1 MTREELFRAV
11 GQVREDQAAE
21 AVKKQPSHWRRY
33 GAMAACLAVVLTAGL
48 AVSRLRPAGIDEG
61 TGRIEDSRLDGSHYS
76 VPESTPEDAEAQP
89 IHSTGVEWS
98 ELAVEG
104 TDPRTAADK
113 ESVQNSAACLA
124 WLEPEEILAM
134 DTAVFRG
141 TVRNLRYF
149 EVMAGKEAAYY
160 TVASVEVTD
169 CVRGQLGTGDIYNV
183 LYPGVLGLSGSSL
196 SGDLEKLQAGS
207 DAVFMP
213 RWAGPEAGWTAR
225 DGFFAY
231 GDLAELYFDEGIR
244 FLFLD
249 TGEGLSF
256 DRAVYA
262 GIAGA
267 ETLDEVMDYLR
278 ENVPNGDEP
287 PETEAELREAAG
299 ESAQPA
305 RIPVEPQP
313 SATAQA
319 PENPENEANR
329 GPAGARELPSGAFV
343 SGETDGW
350 EIAICGGGPGSDH
363 QVGEPNWN
371 DADP

>member
-11 GQVREDQAAE
+11 GEVREDQTAE
-21 AVKKQPSHWRRY
+21 AEEVKKQPSLWRRY
-33 GAMAACLAVVLTAGL
+33 GALAACLAVVLTVGFT
-48 AVSRLRPAGIDEG
+48 VNRMRPAGIDEG
-61 TGRIEDSRLDGSHYS
+61 TGQIEDSRLDGSHYS
-76 VPESTPEDAEAQP
+76 VPESASEDAEARP

-98 ELAVEG
+98 ELGVELEG
-104 TDPRTAADK
+104 VDPQVAADK
-113 ESVQNSAACLA
+113 ASASNSAACLA

-141 TVRNLRYF
+141 TVRNLRCF

-160 TVASVEVTD
+160 TVVSVEVTD
-169 CVRGQLGTGDIYNV
+169 CIRGELGTGNIYNV
-183 LYPGVLGLSGSSL
+183 LYPGVLGLSGTSL
-196 SGDLEKLQAGS
+196 SGDLEKLQADS
-207 DAVFMP
+207 DAIFMP
-213 RWAGPEAGWTAR
+213 RWASQETGWTAK

-262 GIAGA
+262 DIADA

-278 ENVPNGDEP
+278 ENVPNGDDP
-287 PETEAELREAAG
+287 PETEFREAAR

-305 RIPVEPQP
+305 QTPVEPQP
-313 SATAQA
+313 SVTVQA
-319 PENPENEANR
+319 PENKASN
-329 GPAGARELPSGAFV
+329 GPAGARELPGGAV
-343 SGETDGW
+343 VRGETDGW
-350 EIAICGGGPGSDH
+350 EIAIFTGDPDSDH
-363 QVGEPNWN
+363 QAGEPNWN
-371 DADP
+371 DADT